1 MQLPSHTLVQRLE
14 AMPTGPEHVTVWH
27 LCEEVAHVQCAN
39 EVGKLAI
46 VTFDVPEIPDN
57 RPLGM
62 FLMRLHPQAN
72 QLREDGDEIKI
83 WLPAATSFRHSTVW
97 HEPKPK
103 VKVW

>member
-1 MQLPSHTLVQRLE
+1 MQLPSHTLDQRLE
-14 AMPTGPEHVTVWH
+14 AMPTGQDHVTVWH
-27 LCEEVAHVQCAN
+27 LCQEELHRSCAN
-39 EVGKLAI
+39 IGNLAI
-46 VTFDVPEIPDN
+46 VMLDVPEIPDN

-72 QLREDGDEIKI
+72 QLREDGEEIKI

-103 VKVW
+103 VKIW